1 MRRGLRKSEVILFAL
16 GLILLTMET
25 GFPQETDIARYPSR
39 PITFIEPFTPGGSS
53 DLAMRSLGKEVEKY
67 LGQPLVIVNKTGG
80 GGSVGVSAIAASKPD
95 GYTVGQSVGGAPL
108 FILPFIEK
116 LPYHPVK
123 DLRYIIQY
131 SAPSFGIIVRADSPL
146 KEFKDLIA
154 YARQNPKKLTYGTN
168 APNSISNLIMEQVGR
183 KEGVQFT
190 HIPFKASPEY
200 QAALLGGHVL
210 FTAGDFNHALL
221 EGGRTRIL
229 LYLSDKRSEEYPD
242 VPTLKDL
249 GYDISV
255 PVMLNIAGPRDI
267 PEEIVR
273 KLEDAFTKAIKE
285 PAFLKVMKE
294 LHLTI
299 IYRNSK
305 EFGDYVARNYE
316 TFGKLLK
323 DMGLAK

>member
-1 MRRGLRKSEVILFAL
+1 MKQGLLKSGIIFLCL
-16 GLILLTMET
+16 GLILLFAKS
-25 GFPQETDIARYPSR
+25 GFPQQTEIGRYPSR
-39 PITFIEPFTPGGSS
+39 PITYIEPFTPGGSS
-53 DLAMRSLGKEVEKY
+53 DLAIRALGKEVEKY
-67 LGQPLVIVNKTGG
+67 LGQPLIVVNKPGG
-80 GGSVGVSAIAASKPD
+80 GGSVGVSAIAAAKPD
-95 GYTVGQSVGGAPL
+95 GYTIGQSVGGAPL
-108 FILPFIEK
+108 FILPFMEK

-123 DLRYIIQY
+123 DLRYIVQY
-131 SAPSFGIIVRADSPL
+131 SAPSFGILVKGDSSF
-146 KEFKDLIA
+146 KEFKDLIT

-168 APNSISNLIMEQVGR
+168 APNSISNLIMEQIAK

-200 QAALLGGHVL
+200 QSALLGGHIL
-210 FTAGDFNHALL
+210 FTAGDFNNALL
-221 EGGRTRIL
+221 EAGQTRIL

-242 VPTLKDL
+242 VPILKDL

-255 PVMLNIAGPRDI
+255 PVMLNVAGPKDL
-267 PEEIVR
+267 PEEIVK

-305 EFGDYVARNYE
+305 EFSDYVARNYE
-316 TFGKLLK
+316 IFGKLLRE
-323 DMGLAK
+323 MGLAK